1 MEFSH
6 FLSSYYPDP
15 AYDYYKRF
23 YNVRERNPAVVTRG
37 CLEPLPLRQTI
48 EELDANLIIC
58 PPAEM
63 VDRLAP
69 YHEVGID
76 EFILS
81 SNLGQPQAEHVEA
94 MERFA
99 AQVMPHFAGGTGG
112 RRAGDGRLTS
122 PAARLRRGATPA
134 ASGR

>member
-1 MEFSH
+1 MGAAGEGLRIMMSRIVYCARDAADARDK
-6 FLSSYYPDP
+6 LER

-37 CLEPLPLRQTI
+37 CLEPLPFRQTI

-99 AQVMPHFAGGTGG
+99 AQVMPHFAGGREAEG
-112 RRAGDGRLTS
+112 RAT
-122 PAARLRRGATPA
+122 AA
-134 ASGR
+134 

>member
-1 MEFSH
+1 M
-6 FLSSYYPDP
+6 
-15 AYDYYKRF
+15 
-23 YNVRERNPAVVTRG
+23 RERDPAVVIRG
-37 CLEPLPLRQTI
+37 CLEPLPFRQTI

-69 YHEVGID
+69 YQEVGID

-99 AQVMPHFAGGTGG
+99 AQVMPHFAGGPEAEG
-112 RRAGDGRLTS
+112 RAT
-122 PAARLRRGATPA
+122 AA
-134 ASGR
+134 